1 MKMPRSQ
8 FQIPNSRNGRAMG
21 YLENHGRLS
30 VSFFHVLVLSGEAYG
45 EITSAENEFL
55 FLQPK

>member
-1 MKMPRSQ
+1 
-8 FQIPNSRNGRAMG
+8 MG

-30 VSFFHVLVLSGEAYG
+30 FFHALVLSGEAYG